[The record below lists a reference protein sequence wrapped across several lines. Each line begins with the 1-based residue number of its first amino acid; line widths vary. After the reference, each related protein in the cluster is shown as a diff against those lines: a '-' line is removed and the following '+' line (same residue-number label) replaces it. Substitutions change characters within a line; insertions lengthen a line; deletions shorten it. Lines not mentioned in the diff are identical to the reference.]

1 MDPGRW
7 DAPPLLQEPP
17 QLVSDCR
24 TFLPVMASAH
34 SVSSD
39 TLGPTQDISRR
50 LELQQYKE
58 WLEALLESKL
68 DDFCKEVWVLW
79 LEAVNGDTVLDV
91 DQASS
96 LACAT

>member
-1 MDPGRW
+1 
-7 DAPPLLQEPP
+7 
-17 QLVSDCR
+17 
-24 TFLPVMASAH
+24 MASAH